1 MPVFDKLGLP
11 YLQLP
16 PGGRAKGLSG
26 NFVFLGPCSGNF
38 ARGRYMF
45 GRRTGIS
52 AAVLLLLPVMIAVG
66 GSIPKDQI
74 DASQIYYGSPS
85 SFENAAEVDIETVVA
100 ATPEYQE
107 IVKNKIDKGT
117 GKYWILKSEAS
128 NRALKAVSEVADKT
142 DYDLIAEKGY
152 LKKLDPPIACKD
164 ITELVVSKL

>member
-1 MPVFDKLGLP
+1 MSVFDKLGRPFYTSRSEAVLRG
-11 YLQLP
+11 YQGILSSKALYWSFL
-16 PGGRAKGLSG
+16 KGLD
-26 NFVFLGPCSGNF
+26 
-38 ARGRYMF
+38 MF
-45 GRRTGIS
+45 GRRMGL
-52 AAVLLLLPVMIAVG
+52 AVAGLLLLPAILAVG
-66 GSIPKDQI
+66 DSIPKDQV
-74 DASQIYYGSPS
+74 DASKIYYGSPS